1 LKSDIDRPKRLDTNF
16 KVSALLMF
24 RYGHTNSSVK
34 KWTEICGHRNTK
46 IAHYKKDST
55 STINI
60 DNILDLINFVQY
72 ITNLKNIKSDNKGK
86 GLKEKSMEESMIE
99 LKNQP
104 YYKENKKSK

>member
-1 LKSDIDRPKRLDTNF
+1 
-16 KVSALLMF
+16 MF

-34 KWTEICGHRNTK
+34 KWTEIYTHRNTK

-60 DNILDLINFVQY
+60 DNILDLINFVEY
-72 ITNLKNIKSDNKGK
+72 ITNFKNIKSDNQGK